1 MVGLYETA
9 VDELSTFGIGEKNV
23 RPKVIAS
30 TATVRKAKEQMNNV
44 FMRNVS
50 IFPPSGLDVEDNFFS
65 VQRSTKEFPGRRI
78 SWSVFSWEFKASHID
93 QGLCDLL
100 DCRTGTIQYLRS
112 YRRSIHDHRWLFQFF
127 KGIRGDEPSH

>member
-30 TATVRKAKEQMNNV
+30 TATVQGEEQMNNV
-44 FMRNVS
+44 FMNVS

-65 VQRSTKEFPGRRI
+65 VQRSTKEFPGRRYLGVCSPGNSRPAI
-78 SWSVFSWEFKASHID
+78 LI
-93 QGLCDLL
+93 QGLYDLL
-100 DCRTGTIQYLRS
+100 DRHTGTIQYLRS
-112 YRRSIHDHRWLFQFF
+112 YRRSIHDHRWLFLL
-127 KGIRGDEPSH
+127 